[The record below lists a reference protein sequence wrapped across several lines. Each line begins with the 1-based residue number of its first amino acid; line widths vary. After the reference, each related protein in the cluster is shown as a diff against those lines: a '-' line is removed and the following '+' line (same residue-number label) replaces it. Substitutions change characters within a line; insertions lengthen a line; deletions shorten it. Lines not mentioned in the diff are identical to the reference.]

1 MSCAYDIGN
10 SECFPDP
17 LAGQRLHSV
26 FWGNRV
32 DRAAAKRLDA
42 DYECYADLAL
52 AQMEG
57 ADFKVSVQRRPESS
71 VAILAPHG
79 GRIEAGTSEVARAIA
94 GSQFNLYLF
103 EGIRASG
110 NYAAL
115 HLTSHRFDEPRCL
128 ELLSACDQVITIH
141 GCRGDTPQVLLGGL
155 DAELKE
161 AVCTAITA
169 AGIEARL
176 DGHGFRAVHP
186 RNICNRGRRGAGV
199 QLELTSALRHVQSNC
214 ALVNALRA
222 VLLALQGPRAAPSR

>member
-1 MSCAYDIGN
+1 
-10 SECFPDP
+10 
-17 LAGQRLHSV
+17 
-26 FWGNRV
+26 V
-32 DRAAAKRLDA
+32 DRAALSRLDA

-52 AQMEG
+52 SQAEG
-57 ADFKVSVQRRPESS
+57 ADFRICVQRRPESS

-79 GRIEAGTSEVARAIA
+79 GGIENGTSEIARAIA

-103 EGIRASG
+103 EGIRESG

-128 ELLSACDQVITIH
+128 ALVSACDHVLAVH

-155 DAELKE
+155 DAALKKM
-161 AVCTAITA
+161 VCTAITA
-169 AGIEARL
+169 AGVEARL
-176 DGHGFRAVHP
+176 DGHGYCAVHP

-199 QLELTSALRHVQSNC
+199 QLELTSALRLVQSNR

-222 VLLALQGPRAAPSR
+222 VLLAL